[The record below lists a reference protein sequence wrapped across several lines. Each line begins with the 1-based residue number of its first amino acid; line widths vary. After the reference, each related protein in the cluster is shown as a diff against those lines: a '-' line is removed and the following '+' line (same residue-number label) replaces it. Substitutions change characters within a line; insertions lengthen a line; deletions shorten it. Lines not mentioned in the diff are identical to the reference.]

1 MDKQG
6 RKFVMVD
13 GSPYNAMLRMEGK
26 VYKAV
31 SHKGVRIT
39 FEEIDLDEYDKRVN
53 SLAKK
58 IADMPDV
65 NLMSLLTDALFD
77 LPLDYLKQV
86 ENKVGAELE
95 KPKPIV
101 KTKVDTTYRGSCVSL
116 NVGGRN
122 LVELRH

>member
-1 MDKQG
+1 MEKKD

-13 GSPYNAMLRMEGK
+13 GSPYNAMLRMGDR

-39 FEEIDLDEYDKRVN
+39 FEEIDLDTYDKRVTE
-53 SLAKK
+53 LAER
-58 IADMPDV
+58 IAKMPDV
-65 NLMSLLTDALFD
+65 SLLSLLTDALFD

-86 ENKVGAELE
+86 ENKINEELK
-95 KPKPIV
+95 KPEPII
-101 KTKVDTTYRGSCVSL
+101 KTKVDTTYRGSCVNL
-116 NVGGRN
+116 NVGGKN